1 MFCPNPTLAEVTSE
15 ESSDCYP
22 YCGGTQ
28 GGIYDGIGGIIAGIL
43 TGIIACCIFFVF
55 VKVQPECEAERD
67 VESHAYPQAL
77 LDQQR
82 RQSLQIAPI
91 SAVVVVPLQQ
101 RTNWAGVA
109 RNQQATHLQP
119 DDNSYVQTDDL

>member
-1 MFCPNPTLAEVTSE
+1 MCDNVCNVAPCGFDGGDCSE
-15 ESSDCYP
+15 SGSGAP
-22 YCGGTQ
+22 
-28 GGIYDGIGGIIAGIL
+28 IGAIIAGIAF
-43 TGIIACCIFFVF
+43 GIVACMFACYW
-55 VKVQPECEAERD
+55 KVQPECEAERD

-109 RNQQATHLQP
+109 PNQQATHLQP